1 MAEDKEEECFRDL
14 EKNIWIKKVVEYLV
28 KIEIILT
35 QLNWV
40 AYVATIQNDL
50 VTGIESNIYF
60 EEILTY
66 LLGFRFLATDES
78 QDVFVYY
85 IDEDWICE
93 FKLCYLP

>member
-1 MAEDKEEECFRDL
+1 M
-14 EKNIWIKKVVEYLV
+14 
-28 KIEIILT
+28 
-35 QLNWV
+35 
-40 AYVATIQNDL
+40 
-50 VTGIESNIYF
+50 TGIESNIYF

-66 LLGFRFLATDES
+66 LLGLRFLATDES